1 MKKRFTSGKNNVR
14 ISVVSNTDD
23 RAYKYRKVIGE
34 ESPSFIGQGA
44 G

>member
-1 MKKRFTSGKNNVR
+1 MSNVSKPDNR
-14 ISVVSNTDD
+14 CFKITIT
-23 RAYKYRKVIGE
+23 AE